1 MFMFRLMLSA
11 EEHFQQEPLANELLT
26 LQEHIF
32 QVVQGKKLLSL
43 LLLWKSQN
51 TAFSSATGIS
61 ELARKPR
68 GRKNWRMLE
77 QHFRQQKEKDPTMLV
92 LPRTSVFQFFQQKG
106 ALLCHRKLWSKSK
119 CDGNA
124 AGFEVGHTRNN

>member
-43 LLLWKSQN
+43 LLLWKVPKHSIL
-51 TAFSSATGIS
+51 SSVWDI
-61 ELARKPR
+61 
-68 GRKNWRMLE
+68 
-77 QHFRQQKEKDPTMLV
+77 
-92 LPRTSVFQFFQQKG
+92 
-106 ALLCHRKLWSKSK
+106 
-119 CDGNA
+119 
-124 AGFEVGHTRNN
+124 